1 MRSRAADTASKLPAP
16 LVRRATLRS
25 PRTPPLVNAER
36 DRRRRAMVDNVLR
49 EARRQSRVSRTG
61 HAVAPRAAPRDR
73 AIENVEPL
81 DDQDLRI
88 VTHAHE
94 RRAVAQLTRRR
105 DASPTV
111 RIKRVGSSASTVAVA
126 PRHATTRCWPIESC
140 RGR

>member
-49 EARRQSRVSRTG
+49 EAPPTSRVSRTG

-111 RIKRVGSSASTVAVA
+111 RIHASVHRRA
-126 PRHATTRCWPIESC
+126 PSPSRRGTRPTRCWPIESC